1 MNMNSMNLCIS
12 YPCKIQNSLLK
23 LKVHTSPRKKKF
35 IKHCTGFHC
44 QVPFEYPKLKRGIT
58 STAVDIGGAK
68 MANNVTEQVPN
79 LAPLRRHL
87 YRRDD
92 W

>member
-1 MNMNSMNLCIS
+1 MNSINLCIS

-23 LKVHTSPRKKKF
+23 LKVHLSHRNKKF
-35 IKHCTGFHC
+35 IKPCTGFHC

-58 STAVDIGGAK
+58 STAVDTGGAK
-68 MANNVTEQVPN
+68 MANNVTEVPN
-79 LAPLRRHL
+79 LAPLWRHL
-87 YRRDD
+87 YDRDD